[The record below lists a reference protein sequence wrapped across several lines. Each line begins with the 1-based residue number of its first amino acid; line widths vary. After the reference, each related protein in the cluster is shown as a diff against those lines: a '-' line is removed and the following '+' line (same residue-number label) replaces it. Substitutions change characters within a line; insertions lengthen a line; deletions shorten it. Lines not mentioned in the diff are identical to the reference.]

1 MFYYKISKSVY
12 FPKDVFESDFSVM
25 DCAALYRRE
34 IRIELLEIIELRSDL
49 IQKAEFKTFI
59 NYPNLGY
66 HFSFSIPDNRNLSQK
81 AISVLVRM
89 PTHFLNGI

>member
-49 IQKAEFKTFI
+49 TQKAEFKTFV
-59 NYPNLGY
+59 NYPNLWV
-66 HFSFSIPDNRNLSQK
+66 SLLSIPDYRNLSQK
-81 AISVLVRM
+81 KR
-89 PTHFLNGI
+89 FLFLFACQQPIPL